1 MYEESL
7 EELEVEL
14 SILIRRV
21 THTSSHKKNGNLDR
35 SAYLLLHEIVT
46 TGPAGVK
53 ALATEFQLDVSTV
66 SRQAA
71 ALEQKGYLY
80 RIPDET
86 DGRAYTLQ
94 ITEIGLEEFKKEKE
108 SRKNRVAEVTKVWT
122 EEEREIFA
130 KLLKK
135 YNQSAMDVNNT

>member
-1 MYEESL
+1 MDEQSL

-21 THTSSHKKNGNLDR
+21 THTSSHKKTSSLDR

-46 TGPAGVK
+46 AGPAGVK
-53 ALATEFQLDVSTV
+53 ALAIEFQLDVSTV

-71 ALEQKGYLY
+71 ALEQKGYLL

-94 ITEIGLEEFKKEKE
+94 ITETGLEEFQKEKKF
-108 SRKNRVAEVTKVWT
+108 RKSRVAEVTKVWT
-122 EEEREIFA
+122 EEERETFA

-135 YNQSAMDVNNT
+135 YNQSTMNVHL

>member
-1 MYEESL
+1 MDEQSL

-21 THTSSHKKNGNLDR
+21 THTSSHKKTGSLDR

-46 TGPAGVK
+46 SGPAGVK

-71 ALEQKGYLY
+71 ALEQKGFLL

-94 ITEIGLEEFKKEKE
+94 ITETGLEEFQKEKKFRK
-108 SRKNRVAEVTKVWT
+108 SRVEEVTKCWT
-122 EEEREIFA
+122 EEDRETFA
-130 KLLKK
+130 KLLK
-135 YNQSAMDVNNT
+135 NIISLR

>member
-1 MYEESL
+1 MDEQSL

-21 THTSSHKKNGNLDR
+21 THTSSHKKTGSLDR

-46 TGPAGVK
+46 SGPAGVK

-71 ALEQKGYLY
+71 ALEQKGFLL

-94 ITEIGLEEFKKEKE
+94 ITEKGLEEFQKEKKFRK
-108 SRKNRVAEVTKVWT
+108 SRVEEVTKSWT
-122 EEEREIFA
+122 EADRETFA

-135 YNQSAMDVNNT
+135 YNQSAMNVHI

>member
-1 MYEESL
+1 M
-7 EELEVEL
+7 EL

-21 THTSSHKKNGNLDR
+21 THTSSHKKTSSLDR

-46 TGPAGVK
+46 AGPAGVK
-53 ALATEFQLDVSTV
+53 ALAIEFQLDVSTV

-71 ALEQKGYLY
+71 ALEQKGYLL

-94 ITEIGLEEFKKEKE
+94 ITETGLEEFQKEKKF
-108 SRKNRVAEVTKVWT
+108 RKSRVAEVTKVWT
-122 EEEREIFA
+122 EEERETFA

-135 YNQSAMDVNNT
+135 YNQSAMNVHL

>member
-1 MYEESL
+1 MDEQSL

-21 THTSSHKKNGNLDR
+21 THTSSHKKTGSLDR

-46 TGPAGVK
+46 SGPAGVK

-71 ALEQKGYLY
+71 ALEQKGFLL

-94 ITEIGLEEFKKEKE
+94 ITETGLEEFQKEKSLE
-108 SRKNRVAEVTKVWT
+108 KAEWK
-122 EEEREIFA
+122 
-130 KLLKK
+130 KLLNVGQKK
-135 YNQSAMDVNNT
+135 TVRLLPSY

>member
-1 MYEESL
+1 MDEQSL

-21 THTSSHKKNGNLDR
+21 THTSSHKKTSSLDR

-46 TGPAGVK
+46 AGPAGVK
-53 ALATEFQLDVSTV
+53 ALAIEFQLDVSTV

-71 ALEQKGYLY
+71 ALEQKGYLL

-94 ITEIGLEEFKKEKE
+94 ITETGLEEFQKEKKF
-108 SRKNRVAEVTKVWT
+108 RKSRVAEVTKVWT
-122 EEEREIFA
+122 EEERETFA

-135 YNQSAMDVNNT
+135 YNQSAMNVHI

>member
-1 MYEESL
+1 MYEKSL
-7 EELEVEL
+7 EELEVQL

-21 THTSSHKKNGNLDR
+21 THTSSHKKNTILDR

-46 TGPAGVK
+46 AGPAGVK

-71 ALEQKGYLY
+71 ALEQKGYLF

-94 ITEIGLEEFKKEKE
+94 ITEKGLEELKKEKTF
-108 SRKNRVAEVTKVWT
+108 RKNRVAEVTKAWT
-122 EEEREIFA
+122 EEERETFG

-135 YNQSAMDVNNT
+135 YNQSTMDANNM

>member
-1 MYEESL
+1 MDEQSL

-21 THTSSHKKNGNLDR
+21 THTSSHKKTGSLDR

-46 TGPAGVK
+46 SGPAGVK

-71 ALEQKGYLY
+71 ALEQKGYLL

-94 ITEIGLEEFKKEKE
+94 ITETGLDEFQKEKKF
-108 SRKNRVAEVTKVWT
+108 RKSRVAEVTKVWT
-122 EEEREIFA
+122 EEERATFA

-135 YNQSAMDVNNT
+135 YNQSAMNVDI

>member
-7 EELEVEL
+7 EELEIEL

-46 TGPAGVK
+46 KGPAGVK
-53 ALATEFQLDVSTV
+53 SLATEFQLDVSTV

-71 ALEQKGYLY
+71 ALEQKGYLF

-94 ITEIGLEEFKKEKE
+94 ITEVGLEELKKEKKF
-108 SRKNRVAEVTKVWT
+108 RRTRVAEVTKVWT
-122 EEEREIFA
+122 EEDRKTFA

-135 YNQSAMDVNNT
+135 YNQSAMDVNK

>member
-1 MYEESL
+1 MDEQSL

-21 THTSSHKKNGNLDR
+21 THTSSHKKTGSLDR

-46 TGPAGVK
+46 SGPAGVK

-71 ALEQKGYLY
+71 ALEQKGFLL

-94 ITEIGLEEFKKEKE
+94 ITETGLEEFQKEKKFRK
-108 SRKNRVAEVTKVWT
+108 SRVEEVTKSWT
-122 EEEREIFA
+122 EEDRETFA

-135 YNQSAMDVNNT
+135 YNQSAMNVHI

>member
-1 MYEESL
+1 MDEQSL

-21 THTSSHKKNGNLDR
+21 THTSSHKKTGSLDR

-46 TGPAGVK
+46 SGPAGVK

-71 ALEQKGYLY
+71 ALEQKGYLL

-94 ITEIGLEEFKKEKE
+94 ITETGLEEFQNEKKF
-108 SRKNRVAEVTKVWT
+108 RKSRVAEVTKVWT
-122 EEEREIFA
+122 EEERETFA

-135 YNQSAMDVNNT
+135 YNQSAMNVHL

>member
-7 EELEVEL
+7 EELEIEL

-21 THTSSHKKNGNLDR
+21 THTSSHKKNSNLDR

-46 TGPAGVK
+46 KGPAGVK
-53 ALATEFQLDVSTV
+53 SLATEFQLDVSTV

-71 ALEQKGYLY
+71 ALEQKGYLF

-94 ITEIGLEEFKKEKE
+94 ITEVGLEELKKEKKF
-108 SRKNRVAEVTKVWT
+108 RRNRVAEVTKVWS
-122 EEEREIFA
+122 EEERETFA

-135 YNQSAMDVNNT
+135 YNQSAMDVNK

>member
-1 MYEESL
+1 MDEQSL

-21 THTSSHKKNGNLDR
+21 THTSSHKKTSSLDR

-46 TGPAGVK
+46 AGPAGVK
-53 ALATEFQLDVSTV
+53 ALAIEFQLDVSTV

-71 ALEQKGYLY
+71 ALEQKGYLL

-94 ITEIGLEEFKKEKE
+94 ITETGLEEFQKEKKF
-108 SRKNRVAEVTKVWT
+108 RKSRVAEVTKVWT
-122 EEEREIFA
+122 EEERETFA

-135 YNQSAMDVNNT
+135 YNQSAMNVHL

>member
-7 EELEVEL
+7 EELEIEL

-46 TGPAGVK
+46 KGPAGVK
-53 ALATEFQLDVSTV
+53 SLATEFQLDVSTV

-71 ALEQKGYLY
+71 ALEQKGYLF

-94 ITEIGLEEFKKEKE
+94 ITEVGLEELKKE
-108 SRKNRVAEVTKVWT
+108 
-122 EEEREIFA
+122 
-130 KLLKK
+130 
-135 YNQSAMDVNNT
+135 

>member
-1 MYEESL
+1 MDEQSL

-21 THTSSHKKNGNLDR
+21 THTSSHKKTGSLDR

-46 TGPAGVK
+46 SGPAGVK

-71 ALEQKGYLY
+71 ALEQKGYLL

-94 ITEIGLEEFKKEKE
+94 ITETGLEEFQKEKKF
-108 SRKNRVAEVTKVWT
+108 RKSRVAEVTKVWT
-122 EEEREIFA
+122 EEERATFA

-135 YNQSAMDVNNT
+135 YNQSAMNVDI

>member
-1 MYEESL
+1 MDEQSL

-21 THTSSHKKNGNLDR
+21 THTSSHKKTGSLDR

-46 TGPAGVK
+46 SGPAGVK

-71 ALEQKGYLY
+71 ALEQKGFLL

-94 ITEIGLEEFKKEKE
+94 ITETGLEEFQKEKKFRK
-108 SRKNRVAEVTKVWT
+108 SRVEEVTKSWT
-122 EEEREIFA
+122 EADRETFA

-135 YNQSAMDVNNT
+135 YNQSAMNVHI

>member
-1 MYEESL
+1 MDEQSL

-21 THTSSHKKNGNLDR
+21 THTSSHKKTSSLDR

-46 TGPAGVK
+46 AGPAGVK
-53 ALATEFQLDVSTV
+53 ALAIEFQLDVSTV

-71 ALEQKGYLY
+71 ALEQKGYLL

-94 ITEIGLEEFKKEKE
+94 ITETGLEEFQKEKSLE
-108 SRKNRVAEVTKVWT
+108 KAGWRK
-122 EEEREIFA
+122 
-130 KLLKK
+130 
-135 YNQSAMDVNNT
+135 

>member
-7 EELEVEL
+7 EELEIEL

-46 TGPAGVK
+46 KGPAGVK
-53 ALATEFQLDVSTV
+53 SLATEFQLDVSTV

-71 ALEQKGYLY
+71 ALEQKGYLF

-86 DGRAYTLQ
+86 DGRAYTLE
-94 ITEIGLEEFKKEKE
+94 ITEIGLEEFKKEKKF
-108 SRKNRVAEVTKVWT
+108 RKNRVAEVIKIWT
-122 EEEREIFA
+122 EEERETFA

-135 YNQSAMDVNNT
+135 YNQSAMDVNT